1 MAGKQISPHFF
12 RRDRD
17 GSVRVRLRFTA
28 EEAAAIE
35 EAAGDQPLLPYLYDI
50 INRVVDEEAEAAR
63 RKLTE
68 RTPAPRKASA

>member
-1 MAGKQISPHFF
+1 MSKQVSPHFF

-17 GSVRVRLRFTA
+17 GSVRVRLRFTP

-35 EAAGDQPLLPYLYDI
+35 EAAGDQPLMPYIYDAI
-50 INRVVDEEAEAAR
+50 KKVALDDATDAR

-68 RTPAPRKASA
+68 QTPAPREASA